1 MGCGTSRSQES
12 RPNSPPATLQPGGG
26 VNEAKE
32 AVEDKVSISQK
43 TTSVAKS

>member
-12 RPNSPPATLQPGGG
+12 RPNSPPATLQTGGG

-43 TTSVAKS
+43 PTSVAKS